1 MGGPSLKAVR
11 QSLKTALVYYRL
23 VRHERPLYY
32 DQVEWA
38 LACERAVHAARRR
51 DMDVPR
57 ALLLVAARQTGKNE
71 VDAEFAVRMLLYFGA
86 LGARVRAI
94 KSAPTWKPQIALSE
108 DRLKRALDDNPL
120 SRGKWDTEKGYI
132 YVLNTAKMVFM
143 SAQERASRHGETADL
158 YQTIDECQHT
168 SKTVYSQDFA
178 PMRSSTGAPVFFM
191 GTRWT
196 EDCLLEDQMQ
206 FLLDLEKRDK
216 RKRVWV
222 VPWWVRAEQ
231 NPAYGK
237 FVESEIERLG
247 ENHPIIQGQYCCNV
261 VKFGDRLLTDAD
273 IDKMIGDH
281 QRGQRVNQNAMLVG
295 GVDYCGVDETATVDD
310 VMDLDRMQ
318 KRDSTVGWVAELSWD
333 STEPEEG
340 KPPVHIP
347 RLTVIDLLFL
357 PGLRPE
363 ESLSRV
369 FNFFFEKHRCIK
381 VVADAQGVGDYPSA
395 QLEQRRHGM
404 VERLKSSAADV
415 SRLGYRLL
423 AAINTG
429 RFKLYRDDNSPEY
442 AEIIFQFRQLR
453 KRKRDNGLMWWG
465 HPEQTVAGKKV
476 HDDGPRAAAYTVE
489 AGFAHLAGMS
499 APYVERKYEPWD
511 EAAGYGDSFL

>member
-1 MGGPSLKAVR
+1 MTTTITLPISSADLAVCAEWRTPFKTRRATGVSWDKAE
-11 QSLKTALVYYRL
+11 ALEALPDADRDAV
-23 VRHERPLYY
+23 
-32 DQVEWA
+32 VETIG
-38 LACERAVHAARRR
+38 RVNAAII
-51 DMDVPR
+51 
-57 ALLLVAARQTGKNE
+57 
-71 VDAEFAVRMLLYFGA
+71 GA
-86 LGARVRAI
+86 L
-94 KSAPTWKPQIALSE
+94 Q
-108 DRLKRALDDNPL
+108 
-120 SRGKWDTEKGYI
+120 
-132 YVLNTAKMVFM
+132 
-143 SAQERASRHGETADL
+143 
-158 YQTIDECQHT
+158 
-168 SKTVYSQDFA
+168 
-178 PMRSSTGAPVFFM
+178 
-191 GTRWT
+191 
-196 EDCLLEDQMQ
+196 
-206 FLLDLEKRDK
+206 
-216 RKRVWV
+216 
-222 VPWWVRAEQ
+222 
-231 NPAYGK
+231 
-237 FVESEIERLG
+237 
-247 ENHPIIQGQYCCNV
+247 
-261 VKFGDRLLTDAD
+261 
-273 IDKMIGDH
+273 
-281 QRGQRVNQNAMLVG
+281 
-295 GVDYCGVDETATVDD
+295 
-310 VMDLDRMQ
+310 
-318 KRDSTVGWVAELSWD
+318 
-333 STEPEEG
+333 
-340 KPPVHIP
+340 
-347 RLTVIDLLFL
+347 
-357 PGLRPE
+357 GLRPE